1 MSDDREPAEGLVP
14 RLRSAARTPAPYVV
28 ALVLAFVVPAYVA
41 YLWPD
46 IAPIKGQPI
55 QLVLVWVGCLVAVA
69 LWLACRWAPTQERL
83 LRAFLLAM
91 TVAWVV
97 SMAIGRFHGDSF
109 NYGAWLY
116 VPILLMLLFK
126 TPSASQAWLG
136 LTVLGWGVTIILVL
150 TRVLEMLGIIEIFGT
165 PEGMNDFEARSY
177 WLPLADLFGLDG
189 RWPGPY
195 RNAVDTAMMGALLV
209 VLALAH
215 WRRSSW
221 VFLPV
226 GAVVMLLTG
235 SRVAFLSVFVAGGL
249 LLLFS
254 RRGRLARIPTWAR
267 WVTLAVLGAVFG
279 AFLLA
284 RGPGLTGRQNIWPEF
299 VALWQTS
306 PVLGA
311 GTSSFAGFSNVT
323 AISGHAHNFV
333 LDVLVRYG
341 IVGVI
346 VQFAAIGIGLW
357 VLARSAG
364 RGQPG
369 AAALVL
375 FYLVVSMT
383 DVRNDWL
390 HPSLNLVILCL
401 AVIIASTTPPLP
413 EASEERSSQA
423 ESAPVDS

>member
-1 MSDDREPAEGLVP
+1 M
-14 RLRSAARTPAPYVV
+14 LRTATPYLI

-55 QLVLVWVGCLVAVA
+55 QLVLVWIGCLTAIG
-69 LWLACRWAPTQERL
+69 LWLACRWGPARDTL
-83 LRAFLLAM
+83 LRAFFVAM
-91 TVAWVV
+91 AIAWVI
-97 SMAIGRFHGDSF
+97 SMALGRLHGDSF

-116 VPILLMLLFK
+116 LPVLLMLLFK
-126 TPSASQAWLG
+126 TPTARQSWLA
-136 LTVLGWGVTIILVL
+136 LAVLGWGVTIILTVTL
-150 TRVLEMLGIIEIFGT
+150 VLERAGVLEVFST
-165 PEGMNDFEARSY
+165 PEGMNRFEVASY

-226 GAVVMLLTG
+226 GALVMLLTG
-235 SRVAFLSVFVAGGL
+235 SRVAFLAVFVAAAV

-254 RRGRLARIPTWAR
+254 RRGRLASVPTWTR
-267 WVTLAVLGAVFG
+267 WTVLAVLGGLFG
-279 AFLLA
+279 AFLSA
-284 RGPGLTGRQNIWPEF
+284 QGPGLTGRQTIWPEF

-306 PVLGA
+306 PIVGA

-357 VLARSAG
+357 ILARSAG

-375 FYLVVSMT
+375 LYLVVSTT

-401 AVIIASTTPPLP
+401 AVVIAAATPPLP
-413 EASEERSSQA
+413 APDDERSPQTEPSSSPTA
-423 ESAPVDS
+423 